1 MDFAIFFAAMAALI
15 YGADFIIKESERIAL
30 HFNISHF
37 VIGATLVAFG
47 TSLPEM
53 AASMIASYNHKSDLA
68 IANVIGSVSFNITLV
83 LGLVFLIAKR
93 INPKRDLFAK
103 DSAWILMPVVI
114 FIIMSLDGELSR
126 IEGFLFLFLMLAY
139 ILFLFASSKE
149 DLENEINEDLVKDKF
164 NWFMSIALLAIGFTF
179 TIGGANFVVES
190 GSNIARMFGVSE
202 WLIGLFL
209 ISLGT
214 SLPEFILS
222 RNSSQLNSLPEL
234 IVSLVAIKKGNADM
248 SIGNIIGSNVANFSM
263 VLGGSALIAPLTISL
278 KENYFDISILIAAS
292 IALLLI
298 LANRLYNKAGA
309 VFLLLI
315 LALFINNA
323 LQSI

>member
-1 MDFAIFFAAMAALI
+1 MDFLIFIAAMTALI

-30 HFNISHF
+30 HFDIPHF

-53 AASMIASYNHKSDLA
+53 AASMIASYHGKSDLA
-68 IANVIGSVSFNITLV
+68 VANVIGSVSFNITLV
-83 LGLVFLIAKR
+83 LGIVFLIARKM
-93 INPKRDLFAK
+93 NPSRDLFAK
-103 DSAWILMPVVI
+103 DSAWILMPVII
-114 FIIMSLDGELSR
+114 FLLMSYDGSITR
-126 IEGFLFLFLMLAY
+126 IEGFLYLFMMVAY
-139 ILFLFASSKE
+139 ILFLFTSAKE
-149 DLENEINEDLVKDKF
+149 DLEVDEELIKENF
-164 NWFMSIALLAIGFTF
+164 NWVKALSLLSIGFVL

-202 WLIGLFL
+202 WIIGLFL

-214 SLPEFILS
+214 SLPELV
-222 RNSSQLNSLPEL
+222 
-234 IVSLVAIKKGNADM
+234 VSLVAIKKGHADL

-263 VLGGSALIAPLTISL
+263 VLGGASLISPLSVDL
-278 KENYFDISILIAAS
+278 QANVFDIGIMIAAS
-292 IALLLI
+292 VALLLI
-298 LANRLYNKAGA
+298 LANKLYNKAGA

-323 LQSI
+323 VSSL